1 MRGTH
6 SRKTGTRAVNASKSG
21 RVMHR
26 LDECLTQP
34 EYTEGLTVFAARS
47 SLETQK
53 RNLRN
58 EYEHEETKIGTSAT
72 PNKRTKLDH
81 ESLQGA
87 QEPMRKGGDDVLSVA
102 NSAAPNSKFETETRN
117 TRRAR
122 CTELRE
128 GYGIP
133 LCARTLSP
141 RSTDRSTS
149 LPLLPPFTR
158 SRRVHSTEPRL

>member
-1 MRGTH
+1 M
-6 SRKTGTRAVNASKSG
+6 
-21 RVMHR
+21 
-26 LDECLTQP
+26 
-34 EYTEGLTVFAARS
+34 FAARS

-53 RNLRN
+53 RNHRN

-122 CTELRE
+122 CTELYVRDMAYPCALVLSRLVPQTIPSPCLFFRPSPACAGCTRLSQ
-128 GYGIP
+128 GY
-133 LCARTLSP
+133 
-141 RSTDRSTS
+141 
-149 LPLLPPFTR
+149 
-158 SRRVHSTEPRL
+158 EPRQTSAFLAVCAAHARRFVLRLHMQ